1 MSKTESAESVESKIE
16 KLEVVAESD
25 RIKKIQDKIIGEAEE
40 KAKAIIRDAEKSK
53 KDTLEEKRKEGE
65 REAEKILR
73 TGMEET
79 DSLKRQK
86 IAEARLKAKQM
97 IIASREELIN
107 ETMEKCKEK
116 LAAMTSSKEYIEIL
130 QRLVEQGGMG
140 LGGGDLE
147 IVLGGKVT
155 KTAIDLGS
163 IAKQIEEK
171 TGKKTTINIAQEKSR
186 SIGGVIV
193 RKSDGSIIVDNTFE
207 ARIER
212 ILRDVRIRI
221 AKILFE

>member
-1 MSKTESAESVESKIE
+1 MSKTESAESIESKIE

-25 RIKKIQDKIIGEAEE
+25 RLKKIQDKIIGEAED
-40 KAKAIIRDAEKSK
+40 KAKAIVRDAEKSK
-53 KDTLEEKRKEGE
+53 KDTLEQKRKEGE
-65 REAEKILR
+65 IEAEKILR
-73 TGMEET
+73 TGMEEA

-116 LAAMTSSKEYIEIL
+116 LAAMTSSKEYTDIL
-130 QRLVEQGGMG
+130 EKLVEQGGIG

-155 KTAIDLGS
+155 RTAIDFGS
-163 IAKQIEEK
+163 TAKQIEEK
-171 TGKKTTINIAQEKSR
+171 TGKKTTINLSQEKPR
-186 SIGGVIV
+186 SIGGVII

>member
-1 MSKTESAESVESKIE
+1 MSKAESAESVESKIE

-25 RIKKIQDKIIGEAEE
+25 RIKKIQDKIIGEAED

-65 REAEKILR
+65 IEAEKILR
-73 TGMEET
+73 TGMEEA

-116 LAAMTSSKEYIEIL
+116 LAAMTSSKEYADIL
-130 QRLVEQGGMG
+130 QRLVEQGGIG

-155 KTAIDLGS
+155 KTAIDLGG
-163 IAKQIEEK
+163 IAREIEEK
-171 TGKKTTINIAQEKSR
+171 TGKKTTINAAQEKSK
-186 SIGGVIV
+186 SIGGVII

-221 AKILFE
+221 AKTLFE

>member
-1 MSKTESAESVESKIE
+1 MSKAESAESVESKIE

-25 RIKKIQDKIIGEAEE
+25 RLKKIQDKIIGEAED

-65 REAEKILR
+65 IEAEKILR
-73 TGMEET
+73 TGMEEA

-116 LAAMTSSKEYIEIL
+116 LAAMTSSKEYADIL

-147 IVLGGKVT
+147 VVLGGKVT
-155 KTAIDLGS
+155 NTAIDLGS
-163 IAKQIEEK
+163 AAKQIEEK
-171 TGKKTTINIAQEKSR
+171 TGKKTTINVSQEKSR
-186 SIGGVIV
+186 SIGGAIV

-212 ILRDVRIRI
+212 ILRDVRIKI